1 MEINMKIG
9 NKEFQT
15 KGRTYCM
22 GILNITP
29 DSFSDGGKFLKKDDA
44 LKQVEKMLAEGVDL
58 LDVGVHKAGI

>member
-1 MEINMKIG
+1 MKIG